1 MSRNKYYVLKL
12 HKFKF
17 SGENR
22 QSNEGKNR
30 VIKVEVCTMRRKKRG
45 IKKIIIIKQKE
56 KRL

>member
-1 MSRNKYYVLKL
+1 MSRNKHNVLKL

-30 VIKVEVCTMRRKKRG
+30 VMKAEVCTLRRKKRG
-45 IKKIIIIKQKE
+45 FKK
-56 KRL
+56 

>member
-1 MSRNKYYVLKL
+1 MSRNKYHVLKL

-30 VIKVEVCTMRRKKRG
+30 VIKAEVCTMRRKKRG
-45 IKKIIIIKQKE
+45 IKKIIIIKQEE

>member
-1 MSRNKYYVLKL
+1 MSRNKYVLKL

-30 VIKVEVCTMRRKKRG
+30 VIKAEVCTMRRKKRG

>member
-30 VIKVEVCTMRRKKRG
+30 VIKAEVCTMRRKKRG